1 MIVFDFYKVLVE
13 DFWKLTCLF
22 FLFIQQ
28 LIDQKEFE
36 LLIVS
41 NECEMSIRVTRGFKK
56 QLEVGAPQQLVHET
70 IQS

>member
-1 MIVFDFYKVLVE
+1 MLVE

-56 QLEVGAPQQLVHET
+56 QLEVGAPQ
-70 IQS
+70 